1 MSLSFT
7 HESVKYNLE
16 NEKFLVNPVS
26 GLYLRIHNAHKRV
39 YESEPNM
46 GDSDFMWF
54 VNEDGWAANGEFT
67 VSPVDGAEDVPVSRA
82 AALIEEALNA
92 KAAGCACGCG
102 CGPDCTGCDCDC
114 GCPKTPTPVVEEPA
128 PVVEEPAPV
137 VEEPTPVVEEPAPV
151 VEEPTP
157 VVEEEVPEVTSV

>member
-46 GDSDFMWF
+46 DDSDFMWF
-54 VNEDGWAANGEFT
+54 VNEDGCAANGEFT
-67 VSPVDGAEDVPVSRA
+67 VSPADGAEDDEDVPVNRA

-92 KAAGCACGCG
+92 KAAEQ
-102 CGPDCTGCDCDC
+102 
-114 GCPKTPTPVVEEPA
+114 TPVVEEPAPVVEEPAPVVEEPAPVVEEPA

-137 VEEPTPVVEEPAPV
+137 VEEPTPVVEE
-151 VEEPTP
+151 
-157 VVEEEVPEVTSV
+157 EVPEVTSA